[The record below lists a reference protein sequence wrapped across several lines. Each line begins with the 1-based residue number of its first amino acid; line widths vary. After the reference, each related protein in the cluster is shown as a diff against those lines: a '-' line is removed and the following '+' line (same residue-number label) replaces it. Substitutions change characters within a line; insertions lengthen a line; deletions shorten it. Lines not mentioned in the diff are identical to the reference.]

1 MSSAQGKWDRIY
13 STKIASGDL
22 TIFEIEANLA
32 LTSAARLLPKKGR
45 ALDLA
50 AGLGGD
56 SRFLAEQGLT
66 VDAIDISTVAMDW
79 VNNQSLQ
86 ATLPIHAN
94 AIDIRSDTLKTNHYD
109 LVHFHHFLDR
119 SLVEAIS
126 RSLKPG
132 GLLIASTF
140 LTPEHLTSEQ
150 RRDLPGPSNPDF
162 QLKDGELLAL
172 FPSLDIIQFI
182 ETDAEPALDHGVPP
196 YHGMII
202 ARKPNF

>member
-13 STKIASGDL
+13 KAKIASGDL

-32 LTSAARLLPKKGR
+32 LISAARLFPKKGR
-45 ALDLA
+45 ALDVA

-56 SRFLAEQGLT
+56 SRFLAERGLT

-79 VNNQSLQ
+79 VNKQSLH
-86 ATLPIHAN
+86 ANLPIHAS
-94 AIDIRSDTLKTNHYD
+94 AVDIQSDALKSNHYD
-109 LVHFHHFLDR
+109 LIHFYHFLDR
-119 SLVEAIS
+119 SLGHAIT

-140 LTPEHLTSEQ
+140 LTPGNLAPDQ
-150 RRDLPGPSNPDF
+150 RRDLPGPSNPNF
-162 QLKDGELLAL
+162 RLNAGELLTL
-172 FPSLDIIQFI
+172 FPGLDVVQFI
-182 ETDAEPALDHGVPP
+182 ETGAEPALDQGVAP

-202 ARKPNF
+202 ARKP

>member
-13 STKIASGDL
+13 KAKIASGDL

-32 LTSAARLLPKKGR
+32 LISAARLFPKKGR
-45 ALDLA
+45 ALDVA

-56 SRFLAEQGLT
+56 SRFLAERGLT

-79 VNNQSLQ
+79 VNKQSLH
-86 ATLPIHAN
+86 ANLPIHAS
-94 AIDIRSDTLKTNHYD
+94 AVDIQSDALKSNHYD
-109 LVHFHHFLDR
+109 LIHFYHFLDR
-119 SLVEAIS
+119 SLGHAIT

-140 LTPEHLTSEQ
+140 LTPGNLAPDQ
-150 RRDLPGPSNPDF
+150 RRDLPGSSNPNF
-162 QLKDGELLAL
+162 RLNAGELLTL
-172 FPSLDIIQFI
+172 FPGLDVVQFI
-182 ETDAEPALDHGVPP
+182 ETGAEPALDQGVAP

-202 ARKPNF
+202 ARKP

>member
-56 SRFLAEQGLT
+56 SCFLAEQGLT

-79 VNNQSLQ
+79 VNNQSC
-86 ATLPIHAN
+86 
-94 AIDIRSDTLKTNHYD
+94 
-109 LVHFHHFLDR
+109 
-119 SLVEAIS
+119 
-126 RSLKPG
+126 
-132 GLLIASTF
+132 LLY
-140 LTPEHLTSEQ
+140 TSPSP
-150 RRDLPGPSNPDF
+150 RD
-162 QLKDGELLAL
+162 
-172 FPSLDIIQFI
+172 
-182 ETDAEPALDHGVPP
+182 
-196 YHGMII
+196 
-202 ARKPNF
+202 